1 MGILLGVLIVAGLVM
16 SQGMIWVEVQ
26 EHRGDGTHIVLPV
39 PVSLVRVAVAAVPDE
54 EIAGATREAAQ
65 WLPVV
70 EAACREIEK
79 MPDTVLVQVHD
90 KSEDVRIEKRG
101 DYFYIDVE
109 SGNEEV
115 HVSFPVGAVTAI
127 VEDVAAAQST
137 RL

>member
-26 EHRGDGTHIVLPV
+26 EHGGDGTHIVLPV
-39 PVSLVRVAVAAVPDE
+39 PVSLVRVAVAAVPNG
-54 EIAGATREAAQ
+54 EIAEATRGAAQ

-70 EAACREIEK
+70 EAACREIER
-79 MPDTVLVQVHD
+79 MPDTVLVQIHD

-101 DYFYIDVE
+101 DYFYVDVV
-109 SGNEEV
+109 SGKEEV
-115 HVSFPVGAVTAI
+115 HVSFPARAVTAI
-127 VEDVAAAQST
+127 VEDIASTQTT